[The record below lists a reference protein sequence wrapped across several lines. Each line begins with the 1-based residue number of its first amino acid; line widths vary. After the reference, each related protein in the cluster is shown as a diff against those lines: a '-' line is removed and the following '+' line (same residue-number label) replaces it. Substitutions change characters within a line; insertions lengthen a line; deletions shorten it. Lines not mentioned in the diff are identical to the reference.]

1 MRLIFIFTLLLLVSS
16 CTKQA
21 LNEPPLKYSFLPD
34 KFSMDSLFV
43 GDTTTVEEVAENF
56 VDFPSMSLD
65 TGTLYTVYGDSLQVP
80 TGVLISN
87 RKAALYNF
95 YRSKYQRYQVELY
108 QADKLLEVYYK
119 QAKNAEHLYQEE
131 IVRLRK
137 KAERNWFEKNAAY
150 IGFSAGVATAILT
163 QFAVFQASY

>member
-1 MRLIFIFTLLLLVSS
+1 MRLIFILTLLFIVSS
-16 CTKQA
+16 CTKQT
-21 LNEPPLKYSFLPD
+21 LNEPPLDYSFLPD

-43 GDTTTVEEVAENF
+43 GDTTKPEQIAENF

-65 TGTLYTVYGDSLQVP
+65 TGTLVTVYGDSLQVP

-119 QAKNAEHLYQEE
+119 QAKNAEHLYQQE
-131 IVRLRK
+131 IVRLRE
-137 KAERNWFEKNAAY
+137 KAKRNWFEKNAPY
-150 IGFSAGVATAILT
+150 IGFFAGLATAILT
-163 QFAVFQASY
+163 EYAVFQVSR